1 VGENI
6 ELLIGIQDQVIK
18 CRRLAAELSDPQ
30 TARFLRELAD
40 EVERR
45 AREVD
50 RDAWYIFFQLFSVWA
65 VLTVSYSQPALGW
78 LQQELPSMSER
89 SVYLRD
95 QAQKCMLHAAALSD
109 AYTQGELRK
118 LASQYT
124 VEAAEIESKEAL
136 ALPLP

>member
-1 VGENI
+1 
-6 ELLIGIQDQVIK
+6 
-18 CRRLAAELSDPQ
+18 
-30 TARFLRELAD
+30 
-40 EVERR
+40 
-45 AREVD
+45 
-50 RDAWYIFFQLFSVWA
+50 
-65 VLTVSYSQPALGW
+65 
-78 LQQELPSMSER
+78 MSER

>member
-1 VGENI
+1 
-6 ELLIGIQDQVIK
+6 
-18 CRRLAAELSDPQ
+18 
-30 TARFLRELAD
+30 
-40 EVERR
+40 
-45 AREVD
+45 
-50 RDAWYIFFQLFSVWA
+50 
-65 VLTVSYSQPALGW
+65 
-78 LQQELPSMSER
+78 MSER

-136 ALPLP
+136 ALPLPPTLWGHAPLIPDAEPPPT